1 MEEKGRY
8 SGDRMLD
15 RGFKGPAVSMIQER
29 SVAEARI
36 AWGEVGSRALCALLG
51 QKGCFLS
58 YKLSWS

>member
-1 MEEKGRY
+1 
-8 SGDRMLD
+8 MLD

-51 QKGCFLS
+51 QKGVAFYHTS
-58 YKLSWS
+58 